1 MKDFRSGSLT
11 FQQAQR
17 PKIISDLNDWN
28 MSCQTSFLTFSFYHI
43 HHVLLGQ
50 GKLFNIQDYYLVWG
64 EPF

>member
-1 MKDFRSGSLT
+1 
-11 FQQAQR
+11 
-17 PKIISDLNDWN
+17 

-50 GKLFNIQDYYLVWG
+50 GKLFNIQDYYLVLG